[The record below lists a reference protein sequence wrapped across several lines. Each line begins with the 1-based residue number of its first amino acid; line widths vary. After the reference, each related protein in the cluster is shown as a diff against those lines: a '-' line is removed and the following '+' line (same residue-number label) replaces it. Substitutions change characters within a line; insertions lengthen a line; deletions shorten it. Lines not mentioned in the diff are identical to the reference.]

1 MLHTEPKVM
10 VEKRPDVQLAVADDA
25 QADDLIRAVG
35 DPPRA
40 VNVPHPQPDDPRA
53 PQPIRPPLSAFTDP
67 LSDDAS
73 SPGQSGRRKQARS
86 PVTSVCS
93 QRASRRHM

>member
-35 DPPRA
+35 DP
-40 VNVPHPQPDDPRA
+40 
-53 PQPIRPPLSAFTDP
+53 

-93 QRASRRHM
+93 QGASRRHM